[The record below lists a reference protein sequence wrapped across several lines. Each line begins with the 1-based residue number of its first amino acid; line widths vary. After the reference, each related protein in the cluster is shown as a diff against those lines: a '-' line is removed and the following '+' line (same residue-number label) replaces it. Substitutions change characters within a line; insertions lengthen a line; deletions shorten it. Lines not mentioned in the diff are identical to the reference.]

1 MGWLIPGYNIY
12 LHKVRLWNKL
22 TSMHPDR
29 LTKNIFERDWLKRY
43 NNWSSELCTMFD
55 KIDMSNV
62 IYNQGVCSI
71 KDAQRNFKILCA
83 NEWKESLS
91 SYPKLRTYCK
101 FKTMF
106 SAEPYILTNIP
117 KSKRRLLAQLRIG
130 VLPLAIETGRYYR
143 KAVEARVCM
152 VCNCGIIE
160 DELHFICHC
169 HYYEHYRNELYLL
182 AYNIY
187 ENSNFDDLADID
199 KFVFIM
205 SSEKMV
211 LKLAW
216 FIQHS
221 WRERQNVLFR
231 Y

>member
-1 MGWLIPGYNIY
+1 MLN
-12 LHKVRLWNKL
+12 
-22 TSMHPDR
+22 
-29 LTKNIFERDWLKRY
+29 
-43 NNWSSELCTMFD
+43 

-62 IYNQGVCSI
+62 FYNQDVCNI
-71 KDAQRNFKILCA
+71 KDAQRNFEISCA

-91 SYPKLRTYCK
+91 SHPKLRTYCK

-106 SAEPYILTNIP
+106 SADPYILTNLP
-117 KSKRRLLAQLRIG
+117 KSKRCLLAQLRIG
-130 VLPLAIETGRYYR
+130 VLPLAIET
-143 KAVEARVCM
+143 
-152 VCNCGIIE
+152 
-160 DELHFICHC
+160 
-169 HYYEHYRNELYLL
+169 
-182 AYNIY
+182 
-187 ENSNFDDLADID
+187 
-199 KFVFIM
+199 VFIM